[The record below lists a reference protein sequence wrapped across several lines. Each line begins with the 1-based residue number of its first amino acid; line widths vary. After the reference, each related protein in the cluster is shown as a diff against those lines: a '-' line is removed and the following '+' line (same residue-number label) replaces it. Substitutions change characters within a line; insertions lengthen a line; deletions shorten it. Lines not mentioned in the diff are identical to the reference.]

1 MQSSVMIDR
10 NGAGI
15 SVAYIRSMMWL
26 PAIFTSMKCCSCRRN
41 ASRNCSND
49 SRVAGL
55 RPDLPLCA
63 RIVPVVQRD
72 LDHLRQVEVAREDV
86 AFLAERAHLDTAAG

>member
-26 PAIFTSMKCCSCRRN
+26 PAIFTSMKCWSCARN
-41 ASRNCSND
+41 ASRNWSNEVKVD
-49 SRVAGL
+49 GS
-55 RPDLPLCA
+55 
-63 RIVPVVQRD
+63 PVFGPICRSVR
-72 LDHLRQVEVAREDV
+72 
-86 AFLAERAHLDTAAG
+86 GS